1 MKFHDFSE
9 SQLKALTWWNDS
21 SPYGKMDAII
31 CDGAVRSGKTV
42 CMGLSFFFWSM
53 SRFDGERFGLCG
65 KTVTSLRRNFVAVI
79 LPLLR
84 ELGFVCVEKVS
95 KNLLTVSFGGRTN
108 DFYLFGG
115 RDESSASLIQGVT
128 FAGVLLDEVAL
139 MPRSFVEQAIARCSV
154 EGSKLWFNCNPES
167 PHHWF
172 YTQWIKQAQEK
183 NALYVHFKLED
194 NPGLTKEVMQRYA
207 RMFSGVFHKRFI
219 LGQWIAAQGLVYDF
233 FTPEMAKKPPEGQEA
248 DKWVISCDY
257 GTANPC
263 SFGLWGDYGGTWYRV
278 KEYYF
283 DSRREGFQK
292 TDWEYVSD
300 LKKLAGGR
308 SVLAVVVDPSAASF
322 IEALRREGFSV
333 VKAEND
339 VLSGIRTTSSLL
351 KSGKIVISPDCED
364 ALREFSLYCWQD
376 QDIGRDAPKKEN
388 DHAMDEIRYFAA
400 TVAARETVP
409 VSVAAGVWRK

>member
-42 CMGLSFFFWSM
+42 CMGLSFFLWSM

-84 ELGFVCVEKVS
+84 EMGFACVEKVS

-108 DFYLFGG
+108 DYYLFGG

-172 YTQWIKQAQEK
+172 YTQWIKRAEEK
-183 NALYVHFKLED
+183 NAL
-194 NPGLTKEVMQRYA
+194 
-207 RMFSGVFHKRFI
+207 
-219 LGQWIAAQGLVYDF
+219 
-233 FTPEMAKKPPEGQEA
+233 
-248 DKWVISCDY
+248 
-257 GTANPC
+257 
-263 SFGLWGDYGGTWYRV
+263 
-278 KEYYF
+278 
-283 DSRREGFQK
+283 
-292 TDWEYVSD
+292 
-300 LKKLAGGR
+300 
-308 SVLAVVVDPSAASF
+308 
-322 IEALRREGFSV
+322 
-333 VKAEND
+333 
-339 VLSGIRTTSSLL
+339 
-351 KSGKIVISPDCED
+351 
-364 ALREFSLYCWQD
+364 
-376 QDIGRDAPKKEN
+376 
-388 DHAMDEIRYFAA
+388 
-400 TVAARETVP
+400 
-409 VSVAAGVWRK
+409 

>member
-1 MKFHDFSE
+1 MRFHDFSE
-9 SQLKALTWWNDS
+9 SQLKALTWWNEN

-53 SRFDGERFGLCG
+53 SCFDGERFGLCG

-79 LPLLR
+79 LPALR
-84 ELGFVCVEKVS
+84 EMGFLCEERVS
-95 KNLLTVSFGGRTN
+95 KNLLTVSFGGKTN
-108 DFYLFGG
+108 DYYLFGG
-115 RDESSASLIQGVT
+115 RDESSAALIQGVT

-154 EGSKLWFNCNPES
+154 EGSKFWFNCNPES

-172 YTQWIKQAQEK
+172 YTEWIKCAKEK
-183 NALYVHFKLED
+183 KALYVHFRLQD
-194 NPGLTKEVMQRYA
+194 NPGLSKEVVDRYA
-207 RMFSGVFHKRFI
+207 RMFSGVFYKRFI
-219 LGQWIAAQGLVYDF
+219 LGQWVAAQGLVYDF
-233 FTPEMAKKPPEGQEA
+233 FTPEMAQYPPGGKMA
-248 DKWVISCDY
+248 SRWVISCDY

-263 SFGLWGDYGGTWYRV
+263 SFGLWGEYGGIWYRV

-292 TDWEYVSD
+292 TDWEYAAD
-300 LKKLAGGR
+300 LKEFAR
-308 SVLAVVVDPSAASF
+308 ERAILAVVVDPSAASF
-322 IEALRREGFSV
+322 IEALRRQGFSV
-333 VKAEND
+333 LKANND

-351 KSGKIVISPDCED
+351 KSGKIVISPDCTD

-376 QDIGRDAPKKEN
+376 GDAGRDAPKKEN

-400 TVAARETVP
+400 TVAARESEP
-409 VSVAAGVWRK
+409 FSVAASIWRD